1 MEETAIQLIEREPDD
16 VNRKALTYVEQ
27 IGTLPP
33 IIKTP
38 VEYLLGGQIWKD
50 GKALLKEIDEGYNDI
65 IRDAHQLHKKAVAR
79 KAKYYSPV
87 EDGVKFVKG
96 LLERFDG
103 AQEAIWQAEKRR
115 LREIARKE
123 EEERRLQEAIEAEA
137 NGETEEAEAIIQE
150 EIYVPP
156 IILQKETPKVVGGPV
171 YRTVWDFE
179 IVNEGLIPRQYL
191 QPNMVAI
198 GSVVRSLKSATNI
211 PGIRAFS
218 RRV

>member
-1 MEETAIQLIEREPDD
+1 MEETAIQLIEREPED

-38 VEYLLGGQIWKD
+38 AEYLLGGQIWKD

-65 IRDAHQLHKKAVAR
+65 IRAAHQLHKKAVAR

-87 EDGVKFVKG
+87 EDGVKFVKD
-96 LLERFDG
+96 LLERFDRDL
-103 AQEAIWQAEKRR
+103 EEKRQAEERR

-123 EEERRLQEAIEAEA
+123 EEERRLREAIEAEA
-137 NGETEEAEAIIQE
+137 NGEKDIGEAILE
-150 EIYVPP
+150 EPIYVPP
-156 IILQKETPKVVGGPV
+156 IIIEKEVPKVSGIVF
-171 YRTVWDFE
+171 REIWDFE
-179 IVNEGLIPRQYL
+179 IVDEKLIPFEYL
-191 QPNMVAI
+191 QPNMIKI
-198 GSVVRSLKSATNI
+198 GSVVRSLKSTTNI

>member
-1 MEETAIQLIEREPDD
+1 MEETAIQLIKREPED

-38 VEYLLGGQIWKD
+38 AEYLLGGQIWKD

-65 IRDAHQLHKKAVAR
+65 IRAAHQLHKKAVAR

-96 LLERFDG
+96 LLERFDRD
-103 AQEAIWQAEKRR
+103 QEEKRQAEERR

-137 NGETEEAEAIIQE
+137 NGETDISEAILE
-150 EIYVPP
+150 EPVYIPP
-156 IILQKETPKVVGGPV
+156 VIVQKEIPKVSGGPV
-171 YRTVWDFE
+171 YRTVWKFRIKDKDR
-179 IVNEGLIPRQYL
+179 IPKEYMIPDEVR
-191 QPNMVAI
+191 I
-198 GSVVRSLKSATNI
+198 GAVVRAMKDQANI
-211 PGIRAFS
+211 PGIEVYSERC
-218 RRV
+218 